1 MKGDDET
8 KPAKKKAVASKTG
21 ALPPGVPP
29 HLAQS
34 SWINYEAQAAIAVA
48 TSLAVELKRLNKK
61 VNADRVH
68 KSRVAL
74 RRWFSVWA
82 VMKDDEWQSG
92 KFKKGI
98 TKPLRKLLS
107 MLGELRDQDVNLEL
121 GEKLE
126 VSKEQIKKW
135 KADRK
140 RLKNRLCD
148 YVDELDLGGMVS
160 EIPEYLRSRAD
171 KVEKAMNNG
180 KVLHESA
187 YVHLDR
193 HVIEH
198 EREVRQRASSATSA
212 EEMHAL
218 RLSIKRWRYILTEF
232 FGLTNLELVR
242 AQQLLGQIHDLDRLT
257 PLLDSDKSNQRALVN
272 LERRRMQLLEE
283 FARMRNDLPYGL
295 RPVIY
300 STKR

>member
-1 MKGDDET
+1 MDGDDI
-8 KPAKKKAVASKTG
+8 KRPKRKAAASKG
-21 ALPPGVPP
+21 ALTPGVPP

-34 SWINYEAQAAIAVA
+34 SWINYEAQAAISVVE
-48 TSLAVELKRLNKK
+48 SLASELKRLNKK

-74 RRWFSVWA
+74 RRWFSVWE
-82 VMKDDEWQSG
+82 VMEDDDWQSK
-92 KFKKGI
+92 KFKKDVA
-98 TKPLRKLLS
+98 KPLRKLLS
-107 MLGELRDQDVNLEL
+107 MLGNLRDQDVNMEL
-121 GEKLE
+121 GGKLE
-126 VSKEQIKKW
+126 VSKELMSNW
-135 KADRK
+135 KSQRK
-140 RLKNRLCD
+140 RLKAKICD
-148 YVDELDLGGMVS
+148 YVDELDLPDLVA
-160 EIPEYLRSRAD
+160 EIPKYLRDRAD
-171 KVEKAMNNG
+171 KVEKSNNNG

-193 HVIEH
+193 FVIEH
-198 EREVRQRASSATSA
+198 ERQVRQMAASATSP

-257 PLLDSDKSNQRALVN
+257 PTLSADKSNERALVN
-272 LERRRMQLLEE
+272 LERHRMQLLEE

-295 RPVIY
+295 RPVLY